1 MKVLIL
7 SVFSGATLTGELRTA
22 EMARGRWRREEG
34 FCGVKEKGR
43 ENLEMG
49 RGDLE
54 EGLAVKEI
62 GEDDVAAAMVR

>member
-1 MKVLIL
+1 M
-7 SVFSGATLTGELRTA
+7 TGELRTA
-22 EMARGRWRREEG
+22 EMARGRWRREES

-62 GEDDVAAAMVR
+62 GEDDVAAAMVRGERERDDE

>member
-1 MKVLIL
+1 M
-7 SVFSGATLTGELRTA
+7 TGELRTA
-22 EMARGRWRREEG
+22 EMARGRWRREES

-62 GEDDVAAAMVR
+62 GEDDVPPR